1 MGLNMA
7 VGIKWVPNTT
17 SVNIDEKTGTL
28 IRAGVPSIINPHDMN
43 ALEMAFWLKDRYG
56 GSVTVISM
64 APPQAKLGLEHAIG
78 MGADRA
84 ILVSDRMFAG
94 ADTLAT
100 SYTLAKTIEKLG
112 DIDLIIMGQET
123 IDSSTAHIGAQLA
136 SWLNLPYV
144 YYVTEV
150 EYVEEERKLR
160 VKRMLE
166 DAFEVYDVRLP
177 ALISTAMHSN
187 NPRRIRLKHK
197 LRAKLENPIDVWSNK
212 VLGLDPN
219 CIGLRGSPT
228 IVKKIEF
235 MPKVP
240 RKKEI
245 CQEKDPKR
253 AAEWLVERLIE
264 EGLLEV

>member
-1 MGLNMA
+1 MGLDIV

-43 ALEMAFWLKDRYG
+43 ALELAFQLKDRYG
-56 GSVTVISM
+56 GTVTVISM
-64 APPQAKLGLEHAIG
+64 APPQAILGLEHAVG

-84 ILVSDRMFAG
+84 VLVSDRTFAG

-100 SYTLAKTIEKLG
+100 SYTLAKTIERLG
-112 DIDLIIMGQET
+112 KVDLIIMGQET
-123 IDSSTAHIGAQLA
+123 IDSSTAHIGAQVA

-144 YYVTEV
+144 YYVTEA
-150 EYVEEERKLR
+150 EYIEKEDKLR

-166 DAFEVYDVRLP
+166 DALEIYEVRLP
-177 ALISTAMHSN
+177 ALISAAMHSN
-187 NPRRIRLKHK
+187 NPRRIRLKYK
-197 LRAKLENPIDVWSNK
+197 LRTKLENPIDVWSNK
-212 VLGLDPN
+212 VLGLNPN
-219 CIGLRGSPT
+219 CIGLKGSPT

-240 RKKEI
+240 RKKEV
-245 CQEKDPKR
+245 CPEKDPKR
-253 AAEWLVERLIE
+253 AAEWLVEKLIE